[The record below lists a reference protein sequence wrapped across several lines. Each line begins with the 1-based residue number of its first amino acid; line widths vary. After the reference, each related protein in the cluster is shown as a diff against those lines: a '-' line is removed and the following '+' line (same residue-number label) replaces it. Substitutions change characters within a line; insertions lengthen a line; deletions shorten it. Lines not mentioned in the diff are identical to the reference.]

1 MPKAKKRKRSILAPI
16 LALLLVL
23 ALAGTLLFSA
33 FRDKIE
39 HWEYPQRFTEYVE
52 YYAGKY
58 GIDPMILYA
67 FIRTESNF
75 DPNADSDA
83 GARGLMQITE
93 VTFDWIKMKIAPKES
108 LTFDDLY
115 DPETNIR
122 FGSYFVSY
130 CLDRYSGH
138 LATAAAQDFCEGYKT
153 FLDNAKTE
161 REATAY
167 SEKLL
172 TAAGYQKFVPGTSYA
187 PGTKVYAINREKC
200 VLAATI
206 GTKNLEEG
214 FHLNIAHIDSP
225 RLDLRPVPVFE
236 KTGIGYLRT
245 HYYGG
250 VRKYQWPTIPLALH
264 GVIYRA
270 DGTRVNVCIG
280 EKDDDPVFCITDLL
294 PHLGAKQSAKTL
306 AEGITAEDLNVI
318 IASLPIE
325 DKDAEQRVK
334 LNVLG
339 MLNEAYGIT
348 ERDFTRAEIEVVPA
362 YKARDIGLDRA
373 MIGAYG
379 HDDRVDAYPALMAEI
394 GTKSPAYTSVC
405 VLTDKEET
413 GSDGV
418 TGLNSMY
425 TFHFLQQLCA
435 GQGAD
440 YITACKAAKCLSAD
454 VTAAYDPTF
463 ADAFEPD
470 NGTYAGRGVAIYKYT
485 GSRGKS
491 GTSDA
496 SAELVS
502 YLTGLMDANSVVWQI
517 GEMGKLDLGGGGTVA
532 KYVAN
537 QDIDTIDIGVP
548 VLSMHSPFEIVS
560 KADVYMAYLTF
571 KAFCEDAE

>member
-1 MPKAKKRKRSILAPI
+1 MKGMFHMQTTEKLKKLLYKNDTVADAAPE
-16 LALLLVL
+16 AL
-23 ALAGTLLFSA
+23 
-33 FRDKIE
+33 
-39 HWEYPQRFTEYVE
+39 
-52 YYAGKY
+52 
-58 GIDPMILYA
+58 
-67 FIRTESNF
+67 
-75 DPNADSDA
+75 
-83 GARGLMQITE
+83 
-93 VTFDWIKMKIAPKES
+93 
-108 LTFDDLY
+108 
-115 DPETNIR
+115 
-122 FGSYFVSY
+122 
-130 CLDRYSGH
+130 
-138 LATAAAQDFCEGYKT
+138 AAAQDFCEGYKT
-153 FLDNAKTE
+153 FLDHCKTE
-161 REATAY
+161 RETVAY

-172 TAAGYQKFVPGTSYA
+172 LEAGYKPFVPGEKLN
-187 PGTKVYAINREKC
+187 PGDKVYTINRKKC
-200 VLAATI
+200 VLAATV
-206 GTKNLEEG
+206 GAKPLDQG

-236 KTGIGYLRT
+236 KNGLGYLRT

-270 DGTRVNVCIG
+270 DGSAVEVCIG

-294 PHLGAKQSAKTL
+294 PHLGAKQNAKTL
-306 AEGITAEDLNVI
+306 AEGITAEDLNVLI
-318 IASLPIE
+318 GSQPIADRE
-325 DKDAEQRVK
+325 AEQRVK
-334 LNVLG
+334 LNILG
-339 MLNEAYGIT
+339 MLHEAYGIT

-362 YKARDIGLDRA
+362 HKARDIGLDRA

-394 GTKSPAYTSVC
+394 GVQNPAYTTVC

-425 TFHFLQQLCA
+425 TFHFLQQLC
-435 GQGAD
+435 QTQEAD
-440 YITACKAAKCLSAD
+440 YIMACKASKCLSAD

-470 NGTYAGRGVAIYKYT
+470 NGTYAGNGVAIYKYT

-491 GTSDA
+491 STSDA

-502 YLTGLMDANSVVWQI
+502 YLTRLMDRSGIVWQI

-548 VLSMHSPFEIVS
+548 VLAMHSPFEVVS
-560 KADVYMAYLTF
+560 KADVYMAYRTF

>member
-1 MPKAKKRKRSILAPI
+1 MQTTEELKKLLYKNDTVADAAPE
-16 LALLLVL
+16 AL
-23 ALAGTLLFSA
+23 
-33 FRDKIE
+33 
-39 HWEYPQRFTEYVE
+39 
-52 YYAGKY
+52 
-58 GIDPMILYA
+58 
-67 FIRTESNF
+67 
-75 DPNADSDA
+75 
-83 GARGLMQITE
+83 
-93 VTFDWIKMKIAPKES
+93 
-108 LTFDDLY
+108 
-115 DPETNIR
+115 
-122 FGSYFVSY
+122 
-130 CLDRYSGH
+130 
-138 LATAAAQDFCEGYKT
+138 AAAQDFCEGYKT
-153 FLDNAKTE
+153 FLDHCKTE
-161 REATAY
+161 RETVAY

-172 TAAGYQKFVPGTSYA
+172 LEAGYKPFVPGEKLN
-187 PGTKVYAINREKC
+187 PGDKVYTINRKKC
-200 VLAATI
+200 VLAATV
-206 GTKNLEEG
+206 GTKPLDQG

-236 KTGIGYLRT
+236 KNGLGYLRT

-264 GVIYRA
+264 GVICRA
-270 DGTRVNVCIG
+270 DGSAVEVCIG

-294 PHLGAKQSAKTL
+294 PHLGAKQNAKTL
-306 AEGITAEDLNVI
+306 AEGITAEDLNVLI
-318 IASLPIE
+318 GSQPIADRE
-325 DKDAEQRVK
+325 AEQRVK
-334 LNVLG
+334 LNILG
-339 MLNEAYGIT
+339 MLHEAYGIT

-362 YKARDIGLDRA
+362 HKARDIGLDRA

-394 GTKSPAYTSVC
+394 GVQNPAYTTVC

-425 TFHFLQQLCA
+425 TFHFLQQLCQT
-435 GQGAD
+435 QGAD
-440 YITACKAAKCLSAD
+440 YIMACKASKCLSAD

-470 NGTYAGRGVAIYKYT
+470 NGTYAGNGVAIYKYT

-491 GTSDA
+491 STSDA

-502 YLTGLMDANSVVWQI
+502 YLTRLMDRSGIVWQI

-548 VLSMHSPFEIVS
+548 VLAMHSPFEVVS
-560 KADVYMAYLTF
+560 KADVYMAYRTF

>member
-1 MPKAKKRKRSILAPI
+1 MQTTEELKKLLYKNEKVADLAPD
-16 LALLLVL
+16 
-23 ALAGTLLFSA
+23 TL
-33 FRDKIE
+33 K
-39 HWEYPQRFTEYVE
+39 
-52 YYAGKY
+52 
-58 GIDPMILYA
+58 
-67 FIRTESNF
+67 
-75 DPNADSDA
+75 
-83 GARGLMQITE
+83 
-93 VTFDWIKMKIAPKES
+93 
-108 LTFDDLY
+108 
-115 DPETNIR
+115 
-122 FGSYFVSY
+122 
-130 CLDRYSGH
+130 
-138 LATAAAQDFCEGYKT
+138 AAQEFCEGYKA
-153 FLDNAKTE
+153 FLDNGKTE
-161 REATAY
+161 REVTAY

-172 TAAGYQKFVPGTSYA
+172 VEAGYKPFVPGEKLEA
-187 PGTKVYAINREKC
+187 GAKVYTINRSKC

-206 GTKNLEEG
+206 GTKSLEEG

-236 KTGIGYLRT
+236 KNGLGYLRT

-264 GVIYRA
+264 GVVYRA
-270 DGTRVNVCIG
+270 DGTKVDICIG
-280 EKDDDPVFCITDLL
+280 EKEDDPVFCITDLL
-294 PHLGAKQSAKTL
+294 PHLGVKQNAKPL
-306 AEGITAEDLNVI
+306 GEGITAEDLNVL
-318 IASLPIE
+318 IASQPIA

-348 ERDFTRAEIEVVPA
+348 ECDFTRAEIEVVPA
-362 YKARDIGLDRA
+362 HKARDIGLDRA

-394 GTKSPAYTSVC
+394 GVKAPVYTTVC

-418 TGLNSMY
+418 TGLQSMY
-425 TFHFLQQLCA
+425 TFHFLQQLCQA
-435 GQGAD
+435 QGAD
-440 YITACKAAKCLSAD
+440 YISACKAAKCLSAD
-454 VTAAYDPTF
+454 VTAAFDPTF

-470 NGTYAGRGVAIYKYT
+470 NGTYAGNGVAIYKYT
-485 GSRGKS
+485 GARGKS

-502 YLTGLMDANSVVWQI
+502 YLTGLMDRNGVVWQI

-548 VLSMHSPFEIVS
+548 VLAMHSPFEVVS
-560 KADVYMAYLTF
+560 KEDVYMAYLTF

>member
-1 MPKAKKRKRSILAPI
+1 MKGMFHMQTTEELKKLLYKNDTVADAAPE
-16 LALLLVL
+16 AL
-23 ALAGTLLFSA
+23 
-33 FRDKIE
+33 
-39 HWEYPQRFTEYVE
+39 
-52 YYAGKY
+52 
-58 GIDPMILYA
+58 
-67 FIRTESNF
+67 
-75 DPNADSDA
+75 
-83 GARGLMQITE
+83 
-93 VTFDWIKMKIAPKES
+93 
-108 LTFDDLY
+108 
-115 DPETNIR
+115 
-122 FGSYFVSY
+122 
-130 CLDRYSGH
+130 
-138 LATAAAQDFCEGYKT
+138 AAAQDFCEGYKT
-153 FLDNAKTE
+153 FLDHCKTE
-161 REATAY
+161 RETVAY

-172 TAAGYQKFVPGTSYA
+172 LEAGYKPFVPGEKLN
-187 PGTKVYAINREKC
+187 PGDKVYTINRKKC
-200 VLAATI
+200 VLAATV
-206 GTKNLEEG
+206 GAKPLDQG

-236 KTGIGYLRT
+236 KNGLGYLRT

-270 DGTRVNVCIG
+270 DGSAVEVCIG

-294 PHLGAKQSAKTL
+294 PHLGAKQNAKTL
-306 AEGITAEDLNVI
+306 AEGITAEDLNVLI
-318 IASLPIE
+318 GSQPIADRE
-325 DKDAEQRVK
+325 AEQRVK
-334 LNVLG
+334 LNILG
-339 MLNEAYGIT
+339 MLHEAYGIT

-362 YKARDIGLDRA
+362 HKARDIGLDRA

-394 GTKSPAYTSVC
+394 GVQNPAYTTVC

-425 TFHFLQQLCA
+425 TFHFLQQLCQT
-435 GQGAD
+435 QGAD
-440 YITACKAAKCLSAD
+440 YIMACKASKCLSAD

-470 NGTYAGRGVAIYKYT
+470 NGTYAGNGVAIYKYT

-491 GTSDA
+491 STSDA

-502 YLTGLMDANSVVWQI
+502 YLTRLMDRSGIVWQI

-548 VLSMHSPFEIVS
+548 VLAMHSPFEVVS
-560 KADVYMAYLTF
+560 KADVYMAYRTF

>member
-1 MPKAKKRKRSILAPI
+1 MQTTEELKKLLYKNDTVADAAPE
-16 LALLLVL
+16 AL
-23 ALAGTLLFSA
+23 
-33 FRDKIE
+33 
-39 HWEYPQRFTEYVE
+39 
-52 YYAGKY
+52 
-58 GIDPMILYA
+58 
-67 FIRTESNF
+67 
-75 DPNADSDA
+75 
-83 GARGLMQITE
+83 
-93 VTFDWIKMKIAPKES
+93 
-108 LTFDDLY
+108 
-115 DPETNIR
+115 
-122 FGSYFVSY
+122 
-130 CLDRYSGH
+130 
-138 LATAAAQDFCEGYKT
+138 AAAQDFCEGYKT
-153 FLDNAKTE
+153 FLDHCKTE
-161 REATAY
+161 RETVAY

-172 TAAGYQKFVPGTSYA
+172 LEAGYKPFVPGEKLN
-187 PGTKVYAINREKC
+187 PGDKVYTINRKKC
-200 VLAATI
+200 VLAATV
-206 GTKNLEEG
+206 GTKPLDQG

-236 KTGIGYLRT
+236 KNGLGYLRT

-270 DGTRVNVCIG
+270 DGSAVEVCIG

-294 PHLGAKQSAKTL
+294 PHLGAKQNAKTL
-306 AEGITAEDLNVI
+306 AEGITAEDLNVLI
-318 IASLPIE
+318 GSQPIADRE
-325 DKDAEQRVK
+325 AEQRVK
-334 LNVLG
+334 LNILG
-339 MLNEAYGIT
+339 MLHEAYGIT

-362 YKARDIGLDRA
+362 HKARDIGLDRA

-394 GTKSPAYTSVC
+394 GVQNPAYTTVC

-425 TFHFLQQLCA
+425 TFHFLQQLCQT
-435 GQGAD
+435 QGAD
-440 YITACKAAKCLSAD
+440 YIMSCKASKCLSAD

-470 NGTYAGRGVAIYKYT
+470 NGTYAGNGVAIYKYT

-491 GTSDA
+491 STSDA

-502 YLTGLMDANSVVWQI
+502 YLTRLMERSGIVWQI

-548 VLSMHSPFEIVS
+548 VLAMHSPFEVVS
-560 KADVYMAYLTF
+560 KADVYMAYRTF

>member
-1 MPKAKKRKRSILAPI
+1 MKTTEELKNLLYKNETVADAAP
-16 LALLLVL
+16 
-23 ALAGTLLFSA
+23 
-33 FRDKIE
+33 
-39 HWEYPQRFTEYVE
+39 
-52 YYAGKY
+52 
-58 GIDPMILYA
+58 
-67 FIRTESNF
+67 
-75 DPNADSDA
+75 DA
-83 GARGLMQITE
+83 I
-93 VTFDWIKMKIAPKES
+93 
-108 LTFDDLY
+108 
-115 DPETNIR
+115 
-122 FGSYFVSY
+122 
-130 CLDRYSGH
+130 
-138 LATAAAQDFCEGYKT
+138 AAAQDFCEGYKT

-187 PGTKVYAINREKC
+187 PGTKVYTINREKC

-362 YKARDIGLDRA
+362 AKARDVGFDRS

-379 HDDRVDAYPALMAEI
+379 HDDRVDAYPALLAEI
-394 GTKSPAYTSVC
+394 ETKDPVHTTIC
-405 VLTDKEET
+405 VLTDKEEI

-418 TGLNSMY
+418 TGMQSMY
-425 TFHFLQQLCA
+425 VFHFMQLLCRAA
-435 GQGAD
+435 GQDDILAFRNSV
-440 YITACKAAKCLSAD
+440 CLSAD
-454 VTAAYDPTF
+454 VTAAYDPSW
-463 ADAFEPD
+463 ASAFEKQ
-470 NGTYAGRGVAIYKYT
+470 NGTYAGRGIAIFKYT

-491 GTSDA
+491 SASDA
-496 SAELVS
+496 NAEL
-502 YLTGLMDANSVVWQI
+502 LGDITRMLDANNVAWQI
-517 GEMGKLDLGGGGTVA
+517 GEMGRLDLGGGGTIA

-537 QDIDTIDIGVP
+537 RGIKVLDMGVP
-548 VLSMHSPFEIVS
+548 VLSMHSPFEVIH
-560 KADVYMAYLTF
+560 KTDLYMAYRTF
-571 KAFCEDAE
+571 SVFCQSAD